1 MASKRNH
8 KIRSRK
14 TYKSRMSE
22 ARWFLSGKIAYK
34 GTK

>member
-1 MASKRNH
+1 MESKRNH
-8 KIRSRK
+8 RIRSRK

-22 ARWFLSGKIAYK
+22 ARWYLCGKIAYK